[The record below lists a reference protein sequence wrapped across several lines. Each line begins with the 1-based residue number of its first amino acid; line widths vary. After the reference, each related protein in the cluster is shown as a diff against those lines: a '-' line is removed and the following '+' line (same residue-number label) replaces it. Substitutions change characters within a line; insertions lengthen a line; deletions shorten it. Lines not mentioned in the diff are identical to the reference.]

1 MGDRSFMVTIRVDRD
16 RWFKLKLFARANQ
29 VSMESL
35 VDQVLKDTLR
45 KLEAGDESPAKSEF
59 ESGVA

>member
-1 MGDRSFMVTIRVDRD
+1 
-16 RWFKLKLFARANQ
+16 
-29 VSMESL
+29 MESL

-45 KLEAGDESPAKSEF
+45 KLEAGDESPGKSEF